1 MYKATILKNA
11 ASVGDYES
19 SYIDSDE
26 NKVID
31 NIFAEN
37 KTELLNGLAIFF
49 GKTPDEFLESVK
61 FNDDPIVTLTIDLPI
76 ELNKPV
82 YSYTI
87 EISDSSGNFVNP
99 FDN

>member
-37 KTELLNGLAIFF
+37 KI
-49 GKTPDEFLESVK
+49 EFS
-61 FNDDPIVTLTIDLPI
+61 
-76 ELNKPV
+76 
-82 YSYTI
+82 I
-87 EISDSSGNFVNP
+87 EI
-99 FDN
+99 